1 MELKLPPVIVFLIFA
16 ALMFLVDRLLS
27 FGEFDFWG
35 RSYLISSLL
44 ILGVAVGITALMHF
58 FKFRTTVDPT
68 RPSKAS
74 ALVTSGI
81 FSYSRNP
88 MYLAMLLILL
98 ALGLAFGNAFNALLA
113 AAFVIFMNRFQII
126 PEERAL
132 LILFRKAYQQYCLNV
147 RRWL

>member
-1 MELKLPPVIVFLIFA
+1 
-16 ALMFLVDRLLS
+16 MFLVDKLLP

-35 RSYLISSLL
+35 RRYLIFALL
-44 ILGVAVGITALMHF
+44 ILGVAVGITALWHF
-58 FKFRTTVDPT
+58 VKAKTTVDPT
-68 RPSKAS
+68 EPSKAS

-113 AAFVIFMNRFQII
+113 AAFVGLMNRFQIV

-132 LILFRKAYQQYCLNV
+132 LTIFGEAYRQYCLNV